1 MVVSKAEATTAGEP
15 SAVSP
20 QQTAEHSPGV
30 LAKPPYYK
38 RFSKQ
43 LWTLLYHKQGMLAF
57 LSLSIC
63 QLMHKSLLTK

>member
-1 MVVSKAEATTAGEP
+1 MVISKAAATMAGEP

-20 QQTAEHSPGV
+20 QQTDELPPGV

-38 RFSKQ
+38 RFFKQ

-57 LSLSIC
+57 LGE
-63 QLMHKSLLTK
+63 

>member
-1 MVVSKAEATTAGEP
+1 MVVSKAEATMAGES

-20 QQTAEHSPGV
+20 QQTDEQPPGV

-38 RFSKQ
+38 RFFKQ

-57 LSLSIC
+57 LGL
-63 QLMHKSLLTK
+63 